1 MDQVPPS
8 TYFAIVVILQN
19 NAERAVLH
27 RVSNILALK
36 KKQTT
41 SYGKEGMKEEI

>member
-1 MDQVPPS
+1 MDQAPPS
-8 TYFAIVVILQN
+8 TCFAIVVILQN

-36 KKQTT
+36 KNRQPAMVKR
-41 SYGKEGMKEEI
+41 E

>member
-27 RVSNILALK
+27 GVSNTLALK
-36 KKQTT
+36 KKNKQPAMV
-41 SYGKEGMKEEI
+41 KRE